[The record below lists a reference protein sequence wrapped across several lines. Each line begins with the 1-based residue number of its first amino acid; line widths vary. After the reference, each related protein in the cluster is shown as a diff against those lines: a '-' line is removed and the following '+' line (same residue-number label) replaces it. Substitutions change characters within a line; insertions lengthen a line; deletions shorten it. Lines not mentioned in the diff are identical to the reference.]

1 MQKRNKVLA
10 GVLTGALVLSA
21 GPIGPGRHGQL

>member
-21 GPIGPGRHGQL
+21 GPMALGRHGQL

>member
-10 GVLTGALVLSA
+10 GVLTGARVLSA
-21 GPIGPGRHGQL
+21 GPMARAATAN